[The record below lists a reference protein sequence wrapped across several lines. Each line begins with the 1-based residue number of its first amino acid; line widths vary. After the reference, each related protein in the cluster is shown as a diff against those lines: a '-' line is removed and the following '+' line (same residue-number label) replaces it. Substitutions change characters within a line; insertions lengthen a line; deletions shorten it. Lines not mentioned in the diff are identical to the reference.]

1 MYICKMYSD
10 SFPQKVS
17 EYSLLRHDKYY
28 TILQVCSQTKKS
40 QSCIVIAKE
49 WSPGLVV
56 MGDDSC
62 SRGRGFKFRH
72 HILDGHDIFSH
83 QFVVKIVV
91 CLKRPKINEKEAGDG
106 PFLQKMLQLIPNRT
120 LTSRNPMQVAGEV
133 RSKISDL
140 SQLASTSQIT

>member
-91 CLKRPKINEKEAGDG
+91 CLKRPKINEKEAGFKKEWCPNG
-106 PFLQKMLQLIPNRT
+106 PRRGEPLEKDMNISIITLNQLH
-120 LTSRNPMQVAGEV
+120 TS
-133 RSKISDL
+133 
-140 SQLASTSQIT
+140 